1 MNQIN
6 KMQTDEFRIVES
18 KSKKR
23 NNRKQQQQD
32 LDNPE
37 KNASDLFGRV
47 EKCKQALRDNDVH
60 LYTSKVIYNLKQV
73 LRTRFNQSKRLKFI
87 SYGNSTFT

>member
-1 MNQIN
+1 
-6 KMQTDEFRIVES
+6 MQTNEFRIVES

-23 NNRKQQQQD
+23 NNRRQQQKD

-60 LYTSKVIYNLKQV
+60 LYASKVIYNLKQV
-73 LRTRFNQSKRLKFI
+73 LRTRFNQSKRLKLI
-87 SYGNSTFT
+87 SYGNSMFPSFSL